1 MTGARRRGGSA
12 RRFHVVVVLAV
23 LAVLTLCAGCAGN
36 DDAPGPATSPSG
48 ASPTV
53 TPEPQDGRAR
63 DGASGEGR
71 LVAGASDDGRHL
83 VDAQGQPLLV
93 RAETVWAVMQ
103 ALTVEEVTEHLQL
116 RAAQGFNAILMSP
129 YPWIGRE
136 DDPGQ
141 TPDGLR
147 PFDGSVASLNEAYW
161 SRLDAV
167 LEVARS
173 LGITVFL
180 APDGRGTEFE
190 NNGYAYDEDI
200 AGDLGAALGA
210 RYGDTPG
217 IVWLMG
223 VDYDQDEWDADDPTV
238 LAFVDGLRRGGDTHL
253 VTIQLFNTSTSS
265 DSPRWRS
272 VTQIEAVYTYRPT
285 YAAVLAAY
293 ARNAGP
299 AILVEANFENE
310 NNEGGPLTTDETLRR
325 QTYWTL
331 TSGGVGVT
339 YGELHL
345 WKFRPGWQD
354 ARETTAV
361 DELGVAFDVVGGTR
375 WWDLVPDA
383 DGAFLTDGRGED
395 TTAGTQ
401 EGGFADVLESDR
413 ATAAITADGTLAMVY
428 VPSSRT
434 IAVDASALAP
444 GVQAAWVDPTT
455 GATVATDPTGPMA
468 TPGTNAGGDE
478 DWLLL
483 IES

>member
-1 MTGARRRGGSA
+1 MTGARRRGGAA
-12 RRFHVVVVLAV
+12 RRFHAIVVLVA
-23 LAVLTLCAGCAGN
+23 LALCTGCVGA
-36 DDAPGPATSPSG
+36 DAPTPTASPPG
-48 ASPTV
+48 ASPTAV
-53 TPEPQDGRAR
+53 TPGPHGSGPRE
-63 DGASGEGR
+63 GAPTGGDAR

-83 VDAQGQPLLV
+83 VDGQGQPLLL

-103 ALTVEEVTEHLQL
+103 ALTLQEATAHLEL

-147 PFDGSVASLNEAYW
+147 PFDGAVATLDEAYW

-180 APDGRGTEFE
+180 APSGRAAEFAG
-190 NNGYAYDEDI
+190 NGYDYDEDI

-210 RYGDTPG
+210 RYGGTPG

-223 VDYDQDEWDADDPTV
+223 VDYDPDRWDADDPTV

-272 VTQIEAVYTYRPT
+272 VAQIEAVYTYRPT
-285 YAAVLAAY
+285 YAAVLDAY
-293 ARNAGP
+293 ARNTGP
-299 AILVEANFENE
+299 VILIEANFEGE

-325 QTYWTL
+325 QACWTV

-339 YGELHL
+339 YGERHL
-345 WKFRPGWQD
+345 WKFTPGWQD

-361 DELGVAFDVVGGTR
+361 DELGVVFDVVGGIR
-375 WWDLVPDA
+375 WWELVPDA
-383 DGAFLTDGRGED
+383 DGSFLLDGRGGD
-395 TTAGTQ
+395 TTTGTQ

-413 ATAAITADGTLAMVY
+413 ATAAITADGTLAVVY
-428 VPSSRT
+428 VPTART
-434 IAVDASALAP
+434 IAVDASRLAP
-444 GVQAAWVDPTT
+444 GAQAAWVDPTT
-455 GATVATDPTGPMA
+455 GATVPADPAAPMT